1 MNRIEKWLA
10 QAAGV
15 KTTKPGDDLSC
26 QVAYVGAHDVTSP
39 IAIDQ
44 FEAIGVDRVFD
55 PDRVFMVVDHIYP
68 ASTEKARQGVWK
80 MKDFAERYGTH
91 LFEKGEGVIH
101 QVLHEK
107 FDVQPGDIVVIADS
121 HTCTCGGY
129 GAIGIGVGSTEQ
141 AAAMATGKLDVEVP
155 EVVNVVLT
163 GKLSPYVSGKDLI
176 LFLAAEFG
184 ADYLTDR
191 GLIISGPGINE
202 FSIAERMTVCNMG
215 TELGSMITLFGD
227 EEPETDVMRT
237 LEVDLSDL
245 KPQIACPF
253 SPVNVKPVSEVAGTP
268 ITQVAVGS
276 CTNGRLNDME
286 QVYNVL
292 KDHKVASHV
301 NMLVFPASRE
311 IQNEMDRLG
320 WSEVIRNAGATLL
333 NPGCGPCFGAH
344 EGLVTPRDVVVSSTN
359 RNFPGRMGS
368 TEAQI
373 YLASPL
379 TAVLSAVKGEIVEP
393 GAENA

>member
-1 MNRIEKWLA
+1 MNRIEAWLA

-15 KTTKPGDDLSC
+15 EHTAPGEDLC
-26 QVAYVGAHDVTSP
+26 CKVAYVGAHDVTSP

-55 PDRVFMVVDHIYP
+55 PDRVFMVVDHIFP
-68 ASTEKARQGVWK
+68 ASTEKARNNVWK
-80 MKDFAERYGTH
+80 MRDFAARYGIH
-91 LFEKGEGVIH
+91 LFERGEGVIH
-101 QVLHEK
+101 QVLHEE
-107 FDVQPGDIVVIADS
+107 FDVKPGDIVVIADS

-141 AAAMATGKLDVEVP
+141 AAAMATGTLDVEVP
-155 EVVNVVLT
+155 EVVNVVLE
-163 GKLSPYVSGKDLI
+163 GELPSNVSGKDLI
-176 LFLAAEFG
+176 LHLAGLFG

-191 GLIISGPGINE
+191 GLIISGPGIRA
-202 FSIAERMTVCNMG
+202 FSVAERMTVCNMG
-215 TELGSMITLFGD
+215 TELGSMITLFG
-227 EEPETDVMRT
+227 EEEAETDVMRT
-237 LEVDLSDL
+237 EVVDLSTL
-245 KPQIACPF
+245 TPMMAVPF
-253 SPVNVKPVSEVAGTP
+253 SPVNVKPVSELVGTK

-292 KDHKVASHV
+292 KGKKVARHV
-301 NMLVFPASRE
+301 NMLVFPASRT
-311 IQNEMDRLG
+311 IQNEMDARG
-320 WSEVIRNAGATLL
+320 WSAAIREAGATIL

-344 EGLVTPRDVVVSSTN
+344 EGLVTPRDVVVSSSN

-368 TEAQI
+368 TKAHI

-379 TAVLSAVKGEIVEP
+379 TAAYCALAGEIVEP
-393 GAENA
+393 PKE